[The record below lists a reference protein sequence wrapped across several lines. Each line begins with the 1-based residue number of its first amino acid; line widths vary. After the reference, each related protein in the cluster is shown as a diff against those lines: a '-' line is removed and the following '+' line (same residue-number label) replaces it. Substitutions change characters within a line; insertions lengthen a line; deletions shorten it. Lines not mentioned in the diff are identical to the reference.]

1 MTWPEFTFRLL
12 GFVKAAAEIARQS
25 AFEQRSFLMSLRP
38 GGVADQ
44 RLRCRVL
51 RFCGSSPKAEGAG
64 GAEAHPQDAVL
75 PVGERAWGSL
85 FFPSGRTTESWACTW
100 SLQAVGCSLCSPAF
114 ARYKLNARSQAL
126 KFLKPESFPSRR
138 LGLPVDSQGLRDLE
152 AALGTGSSCEH
163 PFHP

>member
-75 PVGERAWGSL
+75 PVGKRAWGSL
-85 FFPSGRTTESWACTW
+85 FFHRDGQQKAGPVRGAFKQLAVACAVQP
-100 SLQAVGCSLCSPAF
+100 LQ
-114 ARYKLNARSQAL
+114 
-126 KFLKPESFPSRR
+126 
-138 LGLPVDSQGLRDLE
+138 
-152 AALGTGSSCEH
+152 GTS
-163 PFHP
+163 